1 MNALVN
7 ELTRKLGAAIQQ
19 DENYLEYIRAKE
31 ANDKNEDL
39 QQKIQ
44 QLNLIRIQY
53 NAELSKPSAEQDR
66 EKISK
71 LSEEFNTVY
80 NEIMSIEDMVKFNM
94 AKAEVDAMMNRISG
108 ILSLCVNG
116 EDPETCE
123 PVEGCSSDCSSCA
136 GCN

>member
-1 MNALVN
+1 MNEIVN

-53 NAELSKPSAEQDR
+53 NAELSKSGGEQDR
-66 EKISK
+66 EKISR

-80 NEIMSIEDMVKFNM
+80 NEIMSIEDMVRFNT

-123 PVEGCSSDCSSCA
+123 PAAGCSSDCSSCA